1 MKALK
6 NILNKLYSE
15 DNKVFAVLSTKRKID
30 LSLVDDIE
38 NEVDSFEEAESDA
51 SYLAYELG
59 DEVIDAY
66 DDFRMKYDLDNYVVN
81 GSVRYLEE
89 SAEILKASL
98 TKLEIAAD
106 ELGIPPSEVY
116 YDYENLKQRVDNAQS
131 LSDEAKSKYREV
143 TDYTGMPNFWN

>member
-51 SYLAYELG
+51 SYLAYEYG

-98 TKLEIAAD
+98 NKLEIAAD

-116 YDYENLKQRVDNAQS
+116 YDYDNLKQRVDNAQS

-143 TDYTGMPNFWN
+143 TDYTGMGNFWN

>member
-38 NEVDSFEEAESDA
+38 NEVDRFDAAESDA

-66 DDFRMKYDLDNYVVN
+66 DDFKMKYSLDDYVIN
-81 GSVRYLEE
+81 GNVRDLEE
-89 SAEILKASL
+89 VADILREGLS
-98 TKLEIAAD
+98 KLELAAN

-131 LSDEAKSKYREV
+131 LSDEAKSKC
-143 TDYTGMPNFWN
+143 

>member
-51 SYLAYELG
+51 SYLAYEYG

-66 DDFRMKYDLDNYVVN
+66 NDFRMKYDLDNYVVN

-98 TKLEIAAD
+98 NKLEIAAN

-116 YDYENLKQRVDNAQS
+116 YDYDNLKQRVDNAQS

-143 TDYTGMPNFWN
+143 TDYTGIPNFWN

>member
-38 NEVDSFEEAESDA
+38 NEVDSFESAESDA

-66 DDFRMKYDLDNYVVN
+66 DDFRMKYALDDYVVN

-98 TKLEIAAD
+98 SKLEIAAD

-116 YDYENLKQRVDNAQS
+116 YDYDNLKQRVDNAQS

-143 TDYTGMPNFWN
+143 TDYTGMGNFWN

>member
-51 SYLAYELG
+51 SYLAYEYG

-98 TKLEIAAD
+98 NKLEIAAD

-116 YDYENLKQRVDNAQS
+116 YDYDNLKQRVDNAQS

>member
-38 NEVDSFEEAESDA
+38 NEVDSFEAAESDA

-66 DDFRMKYDLDNYVVN
+66 DDFRMKYNLDDYVVN

-98 TKLEIAAD
+98 NKLEIAAN

-116 YDYENLKQRVDNAQS
+116 YDYDNLKQRVDNAQS

-143 TDYTGMPNFWN
+143 TDYTGMGNFWN

>member
-38 NEVDSFEEAESDA
+38 NEVDSFESAESDA
-51 SYLAYELG
+51 SYLAYEYG

-98 TKLEIAAD
+98 SKLEIAAD

-116 YDYENLKQRVDNAQS
+116 YDYDDLKQRVDNAQS

>member
-6 NILNKLYSE
+6 NVLKKLYAE
-15 DNKVFAVLSTKRKID
+15 DNKVFAVLNTQRKID
-30 LSLVDDIE
+30 LALVDDIE
-38 NEVDSFEEAESDA
+38 NEVDRFDAAESDA

-66 DDFRMKYDLDNYVVN
+66 DEFRMKYNLDNYVVN

-98 TKLEIAAD
+98 NKLEIAAD

-116 YDYENLKQRVDNAQS
+116 YDYDNLKQRVDNAQS

>member
-38 NEVDSFEEAESDA
+38 NEVDRLYAAESGA

-66 DDFRMKYDLDNYVVN
+66 DDFKMKYSLDDYVIN
-81 GSVRYLEE
+81 GNVRDLEE
-89 SAEILKASL
+89 VADILREGLS
-98 TKLEIAAD
+98 KLELAAN

-116 YDYENLKQRVDNAQS
+116 YDYDNLKQRVDNAQT
-131 LSDEAKSKYREV
+131 LSDEAKFKYREV
-143 TDYTGMPNFWN
+143 TDYTGMGNFWN

>member
-38 NEVDSFEEAESDA
+38 NEVDSFESAESDA
-51 SYLAYELG
+51 SYLAYEYG

-89 SAEILKASL
+89 SAVILKASL
-98 TKLEIAAD
+98 SKLEIAAD

-116 YDYENLKQRVDNAQS
+116 YDYDDLKQRVDNAQS

-143 TDYTGMPNFWN
+143 TDYTGMGNFWN

>member
-1 MKALK
+1 MNTKQ
-6 NILNKLYSE
+6 
-15 DNKVFAVLSTKRKID
+15 KVFNLLKENKKRELSKKVD

-38 NEVDSFEEAESDA
+38 QEVDSFEEAESDA
-51 SYLAYELG
+51 SYLAYDYG

-98 TKLEIAAD
+98 NKLEIAAD

-116 YDYENLKQRVDNAQS
+116 YDYDNLKQRVDNAQS

-143 TDYTGMPNFWN
+143 TDYTGIPNFWN

>member
-66 DDFRMKYDLDNYVVN
+66 DDFRMKYNLDDYVIN

-143 TDYTGMPNFWN
+143 TDYTGMGNFWN

>member
-38 NEVDSFEEAESDA
+38 NEVDRFDAAESDA

-66 DDFRMKYDLDNYVVN
+66 DDFKMKYSLDDYVIN
-81 GSVRYLEE
+81 GNVRDLEE
-89 SAEILKASL
+89 VADILREGLS
-98 TKLEIAAD
+98 KLELAAN

-116 YDYENLKQRVDNAQS
+116 YDYDDLKQRVDNAQT
-131 LSDEAKSKYREV
+131 LSDEAKFKYREV
-143 TDYTGMPNFWN
+143 TDYTGMGNFWN

>member
-38 NEVDSFEEAESDA
+38 NEVDSFESAESDA
-51 SYLAYELG
+51 SYLAYEYG

-98 TKLEIAAD
+98 SKLEIAAD

-116 YDYENLKQRVDNAQS
+116 YDYDNLKQRVDDAQS
-131 LSDEAKSKYREV
+131 LSDDAKSKYREV

>member
-38 NEVDSFEEAESDA
+38 NEVDSFEAAESDA

-66 DDFRMKYDLDNYVVN
+66 DDFRMKYALDDYVIN

-143 TDYTGMPNFWN
+143 TDYTGMGNFWN

>member
-15 DNKVFAVLSTKRKID
+15 ENKDFAVLSTKRKID

-66 DDFRMKYDLDNYVVN
+66 DDFRMKYSLDDYVIN

-143 TDYTGMPNFWN
+143 TDYTGMGNFWN

>member
-38 NEVDSFEEAESDA
+38 NEVDSFEEAESEA
-51 SYLAYELG
+51 SYLAYEYG

-66 DDFRMKYDLDNYVVN
+66 DEFRMKYDLDNYVVN
-81 GSVRYLEE
+81 GSIRYLEE

-98 TKLEIAAD
+98 NKLEIAAD

-116 YDYENLKQRVDNAQS
+116 YDYDNLKQRVDNAQS

>member
-38 NEVDSFEEAESDA
+38 NEVDSFEAAESDA

-66 DDFRMKYDLDNYVVN
+66 DDFRMKYALDDYVIN

-98 TKLEIAAD
+98 SKLELAAD

-116 YDYENLKQRVDNAQS
+116 YDYDDLKQRVDNAQS

-143 TDYTGMPNFWN
+143 TDYTGMGNFWN

>member
-38 NEVDSFEEAESDA
+38 NEVDDFEAAESDA
-51 SYLAYELG
+51 SYLAYEYG

-66 DDFRMKYDLDNYVVN
+66 DDFRMKYNLDDYVVN

-98 TKLEIAAD
+98 NKLEIAAN

-116 YDYENLKQRVDNAQS
+116 YDYDDLKQRVDNAQS

-143 TDYTGMPNFWN
+143 TDYTGMGNFWN

>member
-38 NEVDSFEEAESDA
+38 NEVDSFESAESDA
-51 SYLAYELG
+51 SYLAYEYG

-98 TKLEIAAD
+98 SKLEIAAD

-116 YDYENLKQRVDNAQS
+116 YDYDDLKQRVDNAQS

-143 TDYTGMPNFWN
+143 TDYTGMGNFWN

>member
-38 NEVDSFEEAESDA
+38 NEVDSFEEAEADA
-51 SYLAYELG
+51 SYLAYEYG

-98 TKLEIAAD
+98 NKLEIAAN

-116 YDYENLKQRVDNAQS
+116 YDYDNLKQRVDNAQS

-143 TDYTGMPNFWN
+143 TEYTGMPNFWN

>member
-66 DDFRMKYDLDNYVVN
+66 DDFRMKYNLDDYVIN

-89 SAEILKASL
+89 SAEILKESL
-98 TKLEIAAD
+98 NKLEIAAN

-116 YDYENLKQRVDNAQS
+116 YDYDNLKQRVDNAQS

-143 TDYTGMPNFWN
+143 TDYTGMGNFWN

>member
-66 DDFRMKYDLDNYVVN
+66 DDFRMKYSLDDYVIN

-143 TDYTGMPNFWN
+143 TDYTGMGNFWN

>member
-38 NEVDSFEEAESDA
+38 SEVDSFESAESDA
-51 SYLAYELG
+51 SYLAYEYG

-98 TKLEIAAD
+98 NKLEIAAN

-116 YDYENLKQRVDNAQS
+116 YDYDNLKQRVDDAQS

>member
-6 NILNKLYSE
+6 NVLNKLYAE
-15 DNKVFAVLSTKRKID
+15 DNKVFAVLSTKKKID

-38 NEVDSFEEAESDA
+38 NEVDRFDAAESDA

-66 DDFRMKYDLDNYVVN
+66 DEFIMKYSLDNYVIN
-81 GSVRYLEE
+81 GNVRDLEE
-89 SAEILKASL
+89 VAEILKERL
-98 TKLEIAAD
+98 NKLEIAAD

-116 YDYENLKQRVDNAQS
+116 YDYDNLKQRVDNAQS

-143 TDYTGMPNFWN
+143 TDYTGIGNFWN

>member
-6 NILNKLYSE
+6 NIFNKLYSE
-15 DNKVFAVLSTKRKID
+15 DNKVFAVLNTQRKID

-38 NEVDSFEEAESDA
+38 SEVDSFELAESDA

-66 DDFRMKYDLDNYVVN
+66 DDFRMKYALDDYVVN

-98 TKLEIAAD
+98 NKLELAAD

-116 YDYENLKQRVDNAQS
+116 YDYDNLKQRVDNAQS

-143 TDYTGMPNFWN
+143 TDYTGMRNFWN